1 MRILKYVKAGML
13 AIGLLSAGITF
24 AADKNP
30 DSATQCPSVDVL
42 VLAERMKVDP
52 QLIEQFE
59 RENVKLIVRKISDPL
74 SAEMLRKF
82 HVVMIADWCGLRT
95 TCFFPPSFMEAAL
108 TTGRNVTLLQDYVK
122 SGGALFFTPIYGD
135 QISAE
140 GLSNFLKPYGAGLI
154 SAQIRDD
161 AHAFSNLKNEGKE
174 TMTPEGYYDYAWTT
188 SVTPHPATRGV
199 ERLFYPAGQLRWDD
213 MYSTPVVTLNNIKWT
228 VLVKGMDTSR
238 PSKAI
243 DYDNW
248 HSVGNEPPVIAAVRP
263 FGTGRVALF
272 TPSFHYTLSGPFSIP
287 KKGWIGEAH
296 TGKIDAILLD
306 KGDGEHPSHGRKL
319 MLNMLRWLAEPARA
333 KGMGGYEEKAF
344 AELAKPK
351 PVPAPAWLSAWKQ
364 DDGNRWFKLLV
375 GARSSF
381 SDGKGTI
388 ADYAKAAKAAGV
400 SMLFMTESFEHFDPS
415 KWQEYRKACAEASD
429 DSLKVVPG
437 LEIPDAYGNRYL
449 LMGSPVFPAPNLL
462 TPDGKALAKP
472 QYLCLCF
479 PKAITVLHRATTSQ
493 VPHELHKQFQ
503 GVSVFTYRNAALED
517 DSLPAYEW
525 QVFRFSNP
533 LPFVVHETYSP
544 DDLAQE
550 VVAGQQMYGSADNLA
565 DLSWYLGEHG
575 TSHFWE
581 SPVRLQISAGPMIT
595 ELCGSTPN
603 QDEPSV
609 KGAMQFTIQSDEP
622 IKEVTLW
629 ENFNLYRR
637 WTPNT
642 KEFTMRNVKLPEG
655 HANCVLLTAV
665 DAKGR
670 MVVSPGMAF
679 GKQVAHTWRC
689 ADRQNWWSFP
699 NIYTGTDISQIDL
712 RVPSSDGTLEGSS
725 LFPEMKGPQRG
736 DNLAAL
742 LDFSLASPAAY
753 VQDVYVDQRYTRAL
767 WSDAA
772 YDAKPS
778 NATVRSRVFEAK
790 IRYHLYWPGKPQS
803 KTDYFPFL
811 KEVEISLRKPMEPSG
826 DVFPVFTTL
835 DARNA
840 QVRGD
845 MSYSYIDQATGK
857 EVSGKLEK
865 GFIDLPKGGRVG
877 GFIALSEGIRV
888 SAGGKVGFAPPAWN
902 NGALPIGTKWR
913 ASFVTVQPAEADR
926 WLNLMG
932 LRGETPFSLKLKR
945 GKLSNLAFAAACEAE
960 NYGIEASIDKA
971 LDPKLMESLTM
982 GVVNRDKE
990 GLGKP
995 LCEYRLPVTVSGICY
1010 NWPASLIWNG
1020 TMAEEIPVFE
1030 GKAYVRLDT
1039 TKTGNY
1045 YVGNVI
1051 LSDATNL
1058 RIAILRWSKDAC
1070 EVEVNNPTR
1079 SDITASVWTCPEARE
1094 MLQGRAKA
1102 TIKAGTSLVL
1112 KLERESR

>member
-1 MRILKYVKAGML
+1 MRILKYAMAGL
-13 AIGLLSAGITF
+13 FAGCLLSSGISSASETKPD
-24 AADKNP
+24 AAEQSP
-30 DSATQCPSVDVL
+30 GVDVL
-42 VLAERMKVDP
+42 VLSERMKIDP
-52 QLIEQFE
+52 QLAEQFAG
-59 RENVKLIVRKISDPL
+59 ENVKFVVRKISDPL
-74 SAEMLRKF
+74 SEEMLRKF
-82 HVVMIADWCGLRT
+82 HVVLIADWDGPRT
-95 TCFFPPSFMEAAL
+95 KWFFPPSHVEAAL
-108 TTGRNVTLLQDYVK
+108 TTDRNVKLLQEYVK

-140 GLSNFLKPYGAGLI
+140 ALTEFLKPYGACLI
-154 SAQIRDD
+154 SAQVRDD
-161 AHAFSNLKNEGKE
+161 AHAFTNLKKEGNE
-174 TMTPEGYYDYAWTT
+174 TIFSEGYYDYAWTT
-188 SVTPHPATRGV
+188 AVTPHPATRGV
-199 ERLFYPAGQLRWDD
+199 ERLFYPAGELRWDD
-213 MYSTPVVTLNNIKWT
+213 MYSTPVVALKNPAWT
-228 VLVKGMDTSR
+228 VLVKGMGTSR
-238 PSKAI
+238 PSKGV
-243 DYDNW
+243 DYNNW
-248 HSVGNEPPVIAAVRP
+248 HTIGDKPPVIAAVRT
-263 FGTGRVALF
+263 FGDGRVALF
-272 TPSFHYTLSGPFSIP
+272 TPSFHYTLSSPFSIP

-333 KGMGGYEEKAF
+333 KGMGGYDEKAF
-344 AELAKPK
+344 AELAT
-351 PVPAPAWLSAWKQ
+351 PVPAPAWLGAWKP

-388 ADYAKAAKAAGV
+388 AEYAKAAKAAGV
-400 SMLFMTESFEHFDPS
+400 SVLFMTESFERFDPS
-415 KWQEYRKACAEASD
+415 KWQEYRSACAKASD

-449 LMGSPVFPAPNLL
+449 LLGSPVFPAPNLL
-462 TPDGKALAKP
+462 TPDGKALEKP

-517 DSLPAYEW
+517 NSLPAYEW

-544 DDLAQE
+544 DDLPAE
-550 VVAGQQMYGSADNLA
+550 AATGQQMYGSADNLA
-565 DLSWYLGEHG
+565 DLNWYLGEHG
-575 TSHFWE
+575 TAHFWE
-581 SPVRLQISAGPMIT
+581 SPVRLQISAGPIIT
-595 ELCGSTPN
+595 ELGGSTPDQN
-603 QDEPSV
+603 APSV
-609 KGAMQFTIQSDEP
+609 KGAIQFTIQSDEP

-642 KEFTMRNVKLPEG
+642 KEFTVKNVKLPEG
-655 HANCVLLTAV
+655 HANWMLLKAI

-679 GKQVAHTWRC
+679 GKQVAQTWRC

-699 NIYTGTDISQIDL
+699 NIYTGTDISQFDL

-742 LDFSLASPAAY
+742 LDFSLACPGAY
-753 VQDVYVDQRYTRAL
+753 VQDVSVDQRYTRAL

-790 IRYHLYWPGKPQS
+790 IRYYLYWPEKPQS
-803 KTDYFPFL
+803 KTAYLPFL
-811 KEVEISLRKPMEPSG
+811 KEVTISLRKPTEPSG

-835 DARNA
+835 DAKNA

-865 GFIDLPKGGRVG
+865 GFIDLPKGGHVG
-877 GFIALSEGIRV
+877 GFIALSDGIRV
-888 SAGGKVGFAPPAWN
+888 SAKGLVGFAPPAWN
-902 NGALPIGTKWR
+902 NGALPIGSTWH
-913 ASFVTVQPAEADR
+913 ASFVTVQPAEVDR

-932 LRGETPFSLKLKR
+932 LRGEMPFSLKLKR
-945 GKLSNLAFAAACEAE
+945 GKLANLAFSAACEAD

-971 LDPKLMESLTM
+971 LDPKFIESLSM
-982 GVVNRDKE
+982 GLVNLNKE
-990 GLGKP
+990 GLDKP
-995 LCEYRLPVTVSGICY
+995 LSEYRLPVTVAGVCY
-1010 NWPASLIWNG
+1010 NWPAAVVSNG
-1020 TMAEEIPVFE
+1020 AMADEIPVFE
-1030 GKAYVRLDT
+1030 GKAYARIDT

-1045 YVGNVI
+1045 YLGNVI
-1051 LSDATNL
+1051 LSDSTNL
-1058 RIAILRWSKDAC
+1058 HIGILRWSKDAC

-1079 SDITASVWTCPEARE
+1079 NDITASIWTCPEARE
-1094 MLQGRAKA
+1094 MFQGRAKA
-1102 TIKAGTSLVL
+1102 TFKAGSSLLL
-1112 KLERESR
+1112 KLTEEAR